1 MPTESRRFLVVED
14 SPTMVQL
21 YKMVLGSI
29 EGTDLVFAGNGR
41 EGLDCVTQ
49 NPDFDLLIVDINMP
63 EMDGLEFLSRVR
75 NEMKIEDVPAIV
87 ISTEAEDE
95 DRQAAIQAGAA
106 DYLKKPWSPDALLAT
121 IDRVLGTGL
130 PE

>member
-21 YKMVLGSI
+21 YKMVLGGM
-29 EGTDLVFAGNGR
+29 EGAELVFAGNGK
-41 EGLDCVTQ
+41 EGLDCMTQ
-49 NPDFDLLIVDINMP
+49 NPAFDLMIVDINMP

-75 NEMKIEDVPAIV
+75 NEMGIADIPAIV

-95 DRQAAIQAGAA
+95 DRQAAIRAGAA
-106 DYLKKPWSPDALLAT
+106 DYLKKPWTPEELLAT
-121 IDRVLGTGL
+121 VDAALGRPAG
-130 PE
+130 